1 LQTKKVTFDYEK
13 GRLTHRFFIYDTV
26 SGIDNTGGYARGDPP
41 KVVRMAT
48 SVHLTVELDSKTPE
62 SIRKPLLTIEY
73 KEIKTA
79 KIAADTKVDVDYFLD
94 YYEGTSRIWRALRV
108 IFIVA
113 NFLCLIIVAIRLYFF
128 ITHNRPKM
136 LGPKFAK
143 AFILNMF
150 YFLFDVWSTIMF
162 WVSFFTTFYWFVF
175 YKMQKNAK
183 LLLPS
188 TVLLN

>member
-1 LQTKKVTFDYEK
+1 LQTKKATFDYETA
-13 GRLTHRFFIYDTV
+13 RLTHRFFIYDTV
-26 SGIDNTGGYARGDPP
+26 SGIEKSEGYSKGKPP
-41 KVVRMAT
+41 TVVRLAT
-48 SVHLTVELDSKTPE
+48 SVHLTVELDPNVPE
-62 SIRKPLLTIEY
+62 SIRRPLLTIEY

-94 YYEGTSRIWRALRV
+94 YYEGVSKIWKAMRV
-108 IFIVA
+108 IFIVT
-113 NFLCLIIVAIRLYFF
+113 NFLCLIIVVIRLYFF

-143 AFILNMF
+143 AFILSML

-162 WVSFFTTFYWFVF
+162 WVSFFTTSYWFVF
-175 YKMQKNAK
+175 YKMQTNAK